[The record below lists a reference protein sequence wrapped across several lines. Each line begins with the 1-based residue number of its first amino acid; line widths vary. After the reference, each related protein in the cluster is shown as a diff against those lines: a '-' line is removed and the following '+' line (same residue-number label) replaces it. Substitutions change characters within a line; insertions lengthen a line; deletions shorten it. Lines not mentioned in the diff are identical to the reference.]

1 MNKKNYIFT
10 SLIVFVVFQALNYVI
25 HGLILMKTYQSL
37 GNIFRADMMQKVWI
51 TYVTSLIL
59 SFLFVYI
66 FSKGYE
72 GRGIAEGARYGLL
85 IGLLMNVV
93 GMFNQYAVYQ
103 IPLIV
108 IVQWFIY
115 GVVQFVIS
123 GIVAAALYKPSR

>member
-1 MNKKNYIFT
+1 
-10 SLIVFVVFQALNYVI
+10 VFVVFQALNYAI

-37 GNIFRADMMQKVWI
+37 ENIFRADMMQKVWI

-85 IGLLMNVV
+85 IGLIMNVA
-93 GMFNQYAVYQ
+93 GMFNQYVVYQ
-103 IPLIV
+103 IPLSV

-115 GVVQFVIS
+115 GVVQFVII
-123 GIVAAALYKPSR
+123 GIVAAALYKPSK